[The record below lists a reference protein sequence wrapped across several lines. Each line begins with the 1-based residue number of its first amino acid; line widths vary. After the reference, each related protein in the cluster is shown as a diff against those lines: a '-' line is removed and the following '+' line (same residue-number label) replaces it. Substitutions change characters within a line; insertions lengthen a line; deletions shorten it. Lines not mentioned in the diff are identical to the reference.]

1 MTSGALINKRTFW
14 YCPYQDEE
22 KLYDDWMNQTG
33 ESRIIYG
40 EPVEVKANISPAS
53 GVAQTEMFGNL
64 ENYDKV
70 ISPLPVDFPITENDV
85 LFIDKPP
92 EYDKDGNPKFDYK
105 VRRIARSLNYTAVA
119 VTKVVVS

>member
-1 MTSGALINKRTFW
+1 MTGLVRNKRTFW
-14 YCPYQDEE
+14 YCPYQGEE
-22 KLYDDWMNQTG
+22 PLYDEWLNQTG
-33 ESRIIYG
+33 ESRIVYG

-70 ISPLPVDFPITENDV
+70 ISPLPVDFPLTENDV
-85 LFIDKPP
+85 LFIDKEP
-92 EYDKDGNPKFDYK
+92 ENDKDGNPKFDYK

-119 VTKVVVS
+119 VTKVNVS

>member
-1 MTSGALINKRTFW
+1 MTGLERNKKTFW
-14 YCPYQDEE
+14 YLPYVREE
-22 KLYDDWMNQTG
+22 PIYDDWMNLT
-33 ESRIIYG
+33 SDTRIVYG

-70 ISPLPVDFPITENDV
+70 ISPLPVDFPLTENDV
-85 LFIDKPP
+85 LFIDKEP
-92 EYDKDGNPKFDYK
+92 ENDKDGNPKFDYK

-119 VTKVVVS
+119 VTKVNVS

>member
-1 MTSGALINKRTFW
+1 MTGLVRNKTTFW
-14 YCPYQDEE
+14 YLPYVGEE
-22 KLYDDWMNQTG
+22 PVYDDWMNLT
-33 ESRIIYG
+33 SDTRIVYG
-40 EPVEVKANISPAS
+40 EPVEVKANVSPAS
-53 GVAQTEMFGNL
+53 GIAQTEMFGNL

-70 ISPLPVDFPITENDV
+70 ILPLPIDFPMTENDV

-92 EYDKDGNPKFDYK
+92 EYDNDGNPKFDYK

>member
-1 MTSGALINKRTFW
+1 MTGLVRNKTTFW
-14 YCPYQDEE
+14 YLPYVREE
-22 KLYDDWMNQTG
+22 PVYDDWMNLT
-33 ESRIIYG
+33 SDTRIVYG
-40 EPVEVKANISPAS
+40 KPVEVKANISPAS
-53 GVAQTEMFGNL
+53 GIAQTEMFGNL

-70 ISPLPVDFPITENDV
+70 ISPLPVDFPMTENDV

-92 EYDKDGNPKFDYK
+92 EYDKDENPKFDYK